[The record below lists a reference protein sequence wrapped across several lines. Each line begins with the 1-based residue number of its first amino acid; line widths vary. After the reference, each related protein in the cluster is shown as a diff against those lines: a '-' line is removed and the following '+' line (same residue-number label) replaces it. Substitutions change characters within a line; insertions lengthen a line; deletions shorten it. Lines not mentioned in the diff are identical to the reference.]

1 MEIMLHLIFLRAK
14 AINRN
19 RSLYHDNKLLLFMH
33 IEDERV
39 TCLHKLPFLH
49 DSLNS
54 SRPVNNESPNF
65 LHRIGEM
72 KTKRGWEEPGEKLL
86 N

>member
-1 MEIMLHLIFLRAK
+1 
-14 AINRN
+14 
-19 RSLYHDNKLLLFMH
+19 MH
-33 IEDERV
+33 NEDERV

-49 DSLNS
+49 GSLNS
-54 SRPVNNESPNF
+54 FRSMNNEPPNF
-65 LHRIGEM
+65 LQRIGEM

>member
-1 MEIMLHLIFLRAK
+1 
-14 AINRN
+14 
-19 RSLYHDNKLLLFMH
+19 MH

>member
-1 MEIMLHLIFLRAK
+1 
-14 AINRN
+14 
-19 RSLYHDNKLLLFMH
+19 MH
-33 IEDERV
+33 IEHERM

-54 SRPVNNESPNF
+54 SQPMNNEFLNF
-65 LHRIGEM
+65 LQRTGEM
-72 KTKRGWEEPGEKLL
+72 KTKRGLEEPGEKLL